1 MSTSRG
7 LAMLPLPNLLRSTAI
22 FHACSSASL
31 VKAGSAAISLA
42 VAKGSSMP
50 RLLASPILAT
60 ARATIFSQFVAGEGL
75 RHARAIASQL
85 AECNVRCIVDHST
98 EELED
103 DHLRQHNLDMKL
115 ELLRTLSS
123 ELSGAC
129 SFVPVKM
136 TSLISPTLLERLTDG
151 VERHAAASSVGAAAA
166 GAAAGGSPLPPGL
179 PTLDEAAD
187 AAELDGA
194 HERTE
199 LTSAMARLRTLCDGA
214 RAVGVPLL
222 LDAEQTHRQ
231 PAIRLIARTLSAEF
245 NREGGAGAQPLVYD
259 THQAYLV
266 GAEARLHDDLAHARA
281 SGYVLAVKLVR
292 GAYRAGE
299 MARDP
304 TVLQPSKDHTDAAYD
319 RCAALLLEAALGDG
333 AEGAADDAKGAADG
347 GAPLQ
352 QPTQQPTQQ
361 PPHGPAA
368 ASLLL
373 ATHNRQSALSVAE
386 ELRQRGAPSGHGR
399 VHFAQILGMAD
410 DLTLSLGLAGCS
422 AHKLVPYGSFDEILP
437 WLLRRLEENQDALG
451 ACATERPLLRAEL
464 ARRLAATFRGGGGR
478 M

>member
-7 LAMLPLPNLLRSTAI
+7 LAKLPLPSLLRSTAI

-42 VAKGSSMP
+42 VAEGSGMP
-50 RLLASPILAT
+50 RLLASPILAA
-60 ARATIFSQFVAGEGL
+60 ARATIFSQFVAGEEL
-75 RHARAIASQL
+75 RDARAIASQL

-103 DHLRQHNLDMKL
+103 DHLRQHNLDTKL
-115 ELLRTLSS
+115 DLLRMLSS

-136 TSLISPTLLERLTDG
+136 TSLISPTLLERLTEG
-151 VERHAAASSVGAAAA
+151 VERHAAASSPGSASS
-166 GAAAGGSPLPPGL
+166 GGGGLHTGL
-179 PTLDEAAD
+179 PTLEEAAD

-194 HERTE
+194 GGRAE
-199 LTSAMARLRTLCDGA
+199 LASAMARLRTLCDGA
-214 RAVGVPLL
+214 RTVGVPLL

-231 PAIRLIARTLSAEF
+231 PAIRLIARALSAEF
-245 NREGGAGAQPLVYD
+245 NSGAQGAHHPLVYD

-266 GAEARLHDDLAHARA
+266 GAEARLRADLAHARA
-281 SGYVLAVKLVR
+281 TGYVLAVKLVR

-304 TVLQPSKDHTDAAYD
+304 TALQPSKDHTDDAYD
-319 RCAALLLEAALGDG
+319 RCAALLLDAALG
-333 AEGAADDAKGAADG
+333 AEGAGDS
-347 GAPLQ
+347 GAPSQ
-352 QPTQQPTQQ
+352 QP
-361 PPHGPAA
+361 GA

-373 ATHNRQSALSVAE
+373 ATHNRQSALSIAE
-386 ELRQRGAPSGHGR
+386 ELHRRGVSSGHGR

-464 ARRLAATFRGGGGR
+464 ARRVAAACRGGAAR
-478 M
+478 